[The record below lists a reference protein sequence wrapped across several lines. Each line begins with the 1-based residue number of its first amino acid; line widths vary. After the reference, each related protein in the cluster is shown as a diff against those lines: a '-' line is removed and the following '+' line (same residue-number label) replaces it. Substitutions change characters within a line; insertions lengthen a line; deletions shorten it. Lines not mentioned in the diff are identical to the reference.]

1 MEKIIH
7 KCRVGEEQHDVRDV
21 EYWLSRT
28 PVERI
33 SAVETLRRQYHGE
46 TGRLRRTVRIT
57 KQA

>member
-1 MEKIIH
+1 MERIIH
-7 KCRVGEEQHDVRDV
+7 KGRVGEEQQDFRDV
-21 EYWLSRT
+21 EYWLSR
-28 PVERI
+28 PSVERI